1 MTPLPR
7 DSDAEE
13 TEDMFAVNNDD
24 EDDEY
29 GDADMENAIVL
40 DDTDAPGKSCILLS
54 LYKQKFQLL
63 FCTIYIWYSFYYAP
77 FALAYKLTNLYV
89 I

>member
-1 MTPLPR
+1 MAPLPR

-29 GDADMENAIVL
+29 GDADMESAIIL
-40 DDTDAPGKSCILLS
+40 DDNDAPGQYILLREF
-54 LYKQKFQLL
+54 LQ
-63 FCTIYIWYSFYYAP
+63 
-77 FALAYKLTNLYV
+77 
-89 I
+89 